1 MKRIAENDARV
12 FYFFNSIDRIL
23 NQLRTL
29 SKDCKLGLNGDR
41 YMTDEELSKYLRVN
55 RRTLTDYRKNGV
67 LPYINFGGKTL
78 YKESEIQ
85 EILDKSYSPKRK

>member
-1 MKRIAENDARV
+1 MKRITENDARV

-55 RRTLTDYRKNGV
+55 RRTLTDYRKIGV

>member
-1 MKRIAENDARV
+1 MKIITENDARV
-12 FYFFNSIDRIL
+12 SYFFNSVDRIMNRL
-23 NQLRTL
+23 STL

-55 RRTLTDYRKNGV
+55 RRTLTDYRKNGI

-85 EILDKSYSPKRK
+85 EILDAPYSPKRK

>member
-1 MKRIAENDARV
+1 MKKITESDARV
-12 FYFFNSIDRIL
+12 SYFFNTLERMTQ
-23 NQLRTL
+23 QLE
-29 SKDCKLGLNGDR
+29 GLLDMQKPLFNGEH
-41 YMTDEELSKYLRVN
+41 YITDEELSKMLKVH